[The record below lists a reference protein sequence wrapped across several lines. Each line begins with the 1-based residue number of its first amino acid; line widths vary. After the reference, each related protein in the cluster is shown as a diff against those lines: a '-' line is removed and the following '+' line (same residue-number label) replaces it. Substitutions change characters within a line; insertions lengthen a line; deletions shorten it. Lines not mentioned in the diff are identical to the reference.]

1 MISLHRVP
9 GLTFPERLLSVQT
22 RYGLGKF
29 DGADYDEQPLVGIL
43 TNIACPGGQ
52 RAIWSQEGA

>member
-1 MISLHRVP
+1 LISLHRVP

-22 RYGLGKF
+22 RYGLGKA

-43 TNIACPGGQ
+43 TNVACPGSG
-52 RAIWSQEGA
+52 GAPP